1 MTMDT
6 LWQDLRYALLQ
17 LRRTPGFTAVA
28 VLTLALGIGANTAIF
43 SIVNSVLLRPLPYR
57 QPDRLVSIDL
67 DALNYGGSY
76 LQLRERTR
84 TMDVAA
90 YRSAA
95 YGSVGLSLTGSGEPV
110 QLDGTAVTS
119 NIFAVLGVDA
129 AIGRTF
135 LPSESQPGR
144 DAVVVLSY
152 ELWQAR
158 FGGDPSVIGSR
169 IRLGSTSRTV
179 VGVMPPRLHFPSA
192 TTQLWVPVVLDP
204 AKRIELWSTGINMI
218 GRLDPG
224 ADISQA
230 RAEVSALAPQMLRL
244 FPWSMPA
251 EYGRK
256 ATAIPLSEVVVGSVR
271 PMLLILLGAV
281 TMVLLMACVN
291 VANLL
296 LVRTAARRR
305 ELAIR
310 TALGAG
316 GGRLMRQL
324 LTESVLLAGIGGAAG
339 LLLAAWCLRA
349 LTGALPP
356 ETPRLDEIS
365 IDGRVLVVTLAVAL
379 ATGLVLGVVPAFRAA
394 RSDAQAALKEGG
406 RGSSAGRERRRLSG
420 MLVVSELAAAVVL
433 VTGAGLLARSF
444 WHLLQTDPGF
454 RTERLVSAS
463 IAPPTFRYSDD
474 VSQREFY
481 KTLLQRLETI
491 PGVRVSALTTRL
503 PFGGNNHGTV
513 FKIDGRPDPAQTGD
527 WPFADIGAVVSGDY
541 FRTLSVP
548 LVGGRGFTEADREG
562 APPVAVINESL
573 AHHYWPDQDPIG
585 KRIQQP
591 GDTAWATVVGIVAD
605 VKHDQLSEEKKGAIF
620 WPLLQHQLDHPSI
633 VVRTG
638 ANPDAVAASLRGAVA
653 DVDAD
658 TPVSDIRTMDQL
670 ISSSLSGPRAA
681 MTLLT
686 TFSALALVLGA
697 VGIYGVIAYAV
708 SQRTHEIGV
717 RVALGARPGD
727 MLRMVIEQG
736 ATMALAGVV
745 VGLVAAFALTRLLA
759 ALLYGVSP
767 LDPATFITGPIVLMS
782 VALLATWLPARRA
795 ARVDPIVALHEE

>member
-1 MTMDT
+1 MDT

-43 SIVNSVLLRPLPYR
+43 SVVNSVLLRPLPYR

-67 DALNYGGSY
+67 DALDYGGSY
-76 LQLRERTR
+76 LQLRERAR

-90 YRSAA
+90 YRPAA

-110 QLDGTAVTS
+110 QLQGTAITS
-119 NIFAVLGVDA
+119 NLFGLLGVDA

-158 FGGDPSVIGSR
+158 FGGDPSIVGSQ

-179 VGVMPPRLHFPSA
+179 VGVMPPHLHFPSA
-192 TTQLWVPVVLDP
+192 TTQLWVPMVLDP
-204 AKRIELWSTGINMI
+204 ANRTELWSIGANMI
-218 GRLDPG
+218 GRLRPG
-224 ADISQA
+224 VELARA
-230 RAEVSALAPQMLRL
+230 RAEVSNLAPQMLRL

-251 EYGRK
+251 EYGRE
-256 ATAIPLSEVVVGSVR
+256 ATAVPLRDMVVGSVR
-271 PMLLILLGAV
+271 PMLLVLLGAV
-281 TMVLLMACVN
+281 AMVLLMACVN
-291 VANLL
+291 VMNLL

-316 GGRLMRQL
+316 RRRLMRQL

-339 LLLAAWCLRA
+339 LLLASWGVRA
-349 LTGALPP
+349 VTGLLPP
-356 ETPRLDEIS
+356 GTPRLDEIS
-365 IDGRVLVVTLAVAL
+365 IDGGVLAVTLAVAL

-394 RSDAQAALKEGG
+394 RSEAQTVLKEGG

-420 MLVVSELAAAVVL
+420 VLVISELALAVVL
-433 VTGAGLLARSF
+433 ATGAGLLVRSF
-444 WHLLQTDPGF
+444 WRLLQTDPGF
-454 RTERLVSAS
+454 RTEQLVSAS

-481 KTLLQRLETI
+481 KALLLRLETI
-491 PGVRVSALTTRL
+491 PGVRMSAITTRL
-503 PFGGNNHGTV
+503 PFGGNSYGSV
-513 FKIDGRPDPAQTGD
+513 FKIDGRPNPAQTGD
-527 WPFADIGAVVSGDY
+527 WPFADIGAVVSSEY

-548 LVGGRGFTEADREG
+548 LLRGRAFTEADREG
-562 APPVAVINESL
+562 ALPVVVINESL

-591 GDTAWATVVGIVAD
+591 GDTTWATIVGIVAD
-605 VKHDQLSEEKKGAIF
+605 VKHEKLSEGTKGAIF
-620 WPLLQHQLDHPSI
+620 WPLLQHHVDHPSI
-633 VVRTG
+633 VVRTD
-638 ANPDAVAASLRGAVA
+638 ASPDAVAASLRGAVA

-670 ISSSLSGPRAA
+670 ISSSLSQPRTA
-681 MTLLT
+681 MTLLAA
-686 TFSALALVLGA
+686 FGMLALVLGA

-717 RVALGARPGD
+717 RIALGARPGD
-727 MLRMVIEQG
+727 MIRMVIEQG
-736 ATMALAGVV
+736 GILAFIGIV
-745 VGLVAAFALTRLLA
+745 VGLVGAFALTRLLA

-767 LDPATFITGPIVLMS
+767 LDPATFITAPIVLMC
-782 VALLATWLPARRA
+782 VALLATSLPARRA
-795 ARVDPIVALHEE
+795 ARVDPVVALREE